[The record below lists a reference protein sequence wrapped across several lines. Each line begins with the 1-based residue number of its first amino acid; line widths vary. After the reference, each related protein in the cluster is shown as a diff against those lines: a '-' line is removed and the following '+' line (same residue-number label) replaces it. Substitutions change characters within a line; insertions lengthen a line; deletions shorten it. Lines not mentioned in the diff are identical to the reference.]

1 MGVSETESGQ
11 ISNGQKEGS
20 HMTMMIFVLIV
31 VIGGR
36 PTGEEFYFQELT
48 SCLRFSDSLN
58 NQSVTLTNG
67 GRNRFFETYC
77 RVREIATAD
86 AGTKI
91 LFRDIKDDD

>member
-1 MGVSETESGQ
+1 
-11 ISNGQKEGS
+11 
-20 HMTMMIFVLIV
+20 MTMMIFVLIV
-31 VIGGR
+31 VVQGR

-58 NQSVTLTNG
+58 SQSVEWNDG

-77 RVREIATAD
+77 RVRQIQTSD

-91 LFRDIKDDD
+91 LFRDIKDE